1 MAGLTTA
8 EESFINSDSITSNR
22 SIVLLS
28 DGIPTA
34 IGYKLGSASTI
45 LNGILQKDYAVQSID
60 DLTEISREKSIN
72 FEYIY
77 SDDSDEVL
85 LEKLYRYV
93 EQTNELLTQL
103 KAKGI
108 NISTIITKT
117 DDVEEDILIDKMTD
131 TLEYTYTTSNLTE
144 IKEIFETEIIKIIKD
159 NIQENTAYINSF
171 TRPFCYDNQARREQ
185 VNRQYAN
192 YNYFNLQEFKLINEY
207 NHNEDLERAK
217 EFSLKNFMY
226 VETDCA
232 YAFYTGGDYPI
243 TYENQNVF
251 LTRRNSSMLEI
262 EKIATAFRVKS
273 ADGQILLDNVCEEAK
288 IDFAELNQNN
298 MNNTKSDLLTNLKN
312 ISTIKDRE
320 VETYIGVVD
329 EELIYGATVEIEYA
343 IRIKNTSSLTFNNIK
358 IVDYLKDG
366 FTIDPTSQL
375 LTEDAT
381 NAKYGW
387 GAETVDESKL
397 SQELKDDNLS
407 YSIATLNNTKLG
419 NNGERYVKVL
429 FSTLLTNEFDDWDF
443 FNEIEVYEYSNSGNR
458 RMEIMLEDTTAKEII
473 GYEMIYP
480 ADRQGPDYD
489 ESIHFALIPPLG
501 KDVTYYG
508 MVIALGMFFVAGLIF
523 IKKKVLK

>member
-1 MAGLTTA
+1 MH
-8 EESFINSDSITSNR
+8 
-22 SIVLLS
+22 
-28 DGIPTA
+28 
-34 IGYKLGSASTI
+34 LGSS
-45 LNGILQKDYAVQSID
+45 
-60 DLTEISREKSIN
+60 
-72 FEYIY
+72 
-77 SDDSDEVL
+77 
-85 LEKLYRYV
+85 
-93 EQTNELLTQL
+93 
-103 KAKGI
+103 
-108 NISTIITKT
+108 
-117 DDVEEDILIDKMTD
+117 
-131 TLEYTYTTSNLTE
+131 
-144 IKEIFETEIIKIIKD
+144 
-159 NIQENTAYINSF
+159 
-171 TRPFCYDNQARREQ
+171 
-185 VNRQYAN
+185 
-192 YNYFNLQEFKLINEY
+192 
-207 NHNEDLERAK
+207 
-217 EFSLKNFMY
+217 
-226 VETDCA
+226 
-232 YAFYTGGDYPI
+232 GGDYPI